1 MSGPAALSSDQT
13 VETDRP
19 AATGVLPS
27 QWLRRMVAAGDISV
41 GPGCRPIQPSQIQ
54 PASLDLR
61 LGDRAYRVNASF
73 LPGKGAAVQDRLAD
87 LAIYS
92 VPLADGAVLERD
104 CVYIIPLQ
112 ERIRLRSRVSALT
125 NPKSSIGRLDIF
137 ARVITDGGVQFDRI
151 EPSYDGPLYV
161 EVVPRTFSVRV
172 RTGSRLVQA
181 RIRHGSPP
189 GGDPF
194 HRRLQE
200 QHRVIGAAGDQVE
213 IRDGITF
220 SVDVNG
226 AGPDSVVGF
235 KARRHSGLI
244 DVDEVGR
251 YEPLDFWE
259 PVLSRKGRGLILD
272 PKDFYILASKEPVSV
287 PANTAAEM
295 VAYDTL
301 VGEFRVHYAGFFDPG
316 FGCQE
321 TDGAGTKAVLEVRSH
336 DVPFLVEDGQV
347 VGRLSYERM
356 AEVPDMLY
364 GGAVGSYQR
373 QTLALAKHF
382 KPWRR
387 AGTA

>member
-316 FGCQE
+316 FGTAE
-321 TDGAGTKAVLEVRSH
+321 AAGAGSKGVLEVRSRET
-336 DVPFLVEDGQV
+336 PFLLEDGQTV
-347 VGRLSYERM
+347 AKLVYEPL
-356 AEVPDMLY
+356 AERPSRLY
-364 GGAVGSYQR
+364 GEGGSHYQR
-373 QTLALAKHF
+373 QGLKLSKHF
-382 KPWRR
+382 RSW
-387 AGTA
+387 